1 MLSCVLALR
10 RSEGPTWSARETS
23 GGDAEF
29 SGELVNN
36 GEGDRLLHVVRHT
49 RTELILHDD
58 LVDEYPQCAPV
69 VPNICNPKARIDVA
83 LPIETGADKSFGS
96 VDCSIPPIQ
105 GHACSPGLE
114 VAVDFKRYLTDDPWI
129 CDLTILKGCSKVD
142 YSERNLR
149 NGTWAGNIAV
159 SPLLPDGAG
168 FEIVSRLH
176 QDRRDGNMLQHA
188 GQKLRYV

>member
-1 MLSCVLALR
+1 MLSCVLALEQT
-10 RSEGPTWSARETS
+10 EGPTWSACETS

-36 GEGDRLLHVVRHT
+36 GEGDRLLRVVRHT

-69 VPNICNPKARIDVA
+69 VPSLCNPKVRIDMT
-83 LPIETGADKSFGS
+83 LPIETGADRSLGS
-96 VDCSIPPIQ
+96 VDCSVSPIP
-105 GHACSPGLE
+105 GHACSPDLE
-114 VAVDFKRYLTDDPWI
+114 VAVDFKRCLADDLWI
-129 CDLTILKGCSKVD
+129 CDLTVFEGCSKVD
-142 YSERNLR
+142 YSERNLT

-159 SPLLPDGAG
+159 LPLLPDGAG

-176 QDRRDGNMLQHA
+176 QGRRDGNMLPPA
-188 GQKLRYV
+188 G